1 MNLRNRTVLVFN
13 LFVFGITP
21 AIGDDRFNE
30 SDYAKVNIALVKSH
44 VLPRYF
50 QLAIATDE
58 LEDAVNSFCSA
69 PDAEAFVL
77 MKARFHH
84 AMDAWMGVQHIDFG
98 PIELFMRVHR
108 FYFWPQARGKVSD
121 AVRELVSETSQGE
134 LTAARISQSNV
145 AIQGLLAVETM
156 LYRDYVLLENPQ
168 GCSLLGAI
176 AVNMQDMAG
185 NVVAEWQGGNVAFT
199 DAIEQPGPENI
210 FFEYHREVMVAFFRS
225 FHKSLQLV
233 AELKVKPVVA
243 DSLESVKPYAAESRL
258 SGRSLVNV
266 IVNLK
271 ALEAMYVG
279 EGEAGLG
286 DLVRTVDPEL
296 DQLLRKAFRLTIENA
311 ESINKPLEG
320 AAVDAGL
327 RPKAEK
333 LLLQAKALRQIV
345 RRKMAPA
352 LGVAVGFN
360 SFDGD

>member
-1 MNLRNRTVLVFN
+1 MNLRNRVVVIFN
-13 LFVFGITP
+13 LFVFCVTP
-21 AIGDDRFNE
+21 AIGNDRLNE
-30 SDYAKVNIALVKSH
+30 TDYAKINIALVKSH

-50 QLAIATDE
+50 QLAIAADE
-58 LEDAVNSFCSA
+58 FEEAVNSFCSA
-69 PDAEAFVL
+69 PGAEEFSL
-77 MKARFHH
+77 MRSRFHY

-98 PIELFMRVHR
+98 PIELFMRNHR

-121 AVRELVSETSQGE
+121 AVRELVSESSQGD
-134 LTAARISQSNV
+134 LTAERISQSNV
-145 AIQGLLAVETM
+145 AIQGLLAAETL
-156 LYRDYVLLENPQ
+156 LYRDYVLIENPQ

-185 NVVAEWQGGNVAFT
+185 NVVAEWQGGSVAFT
-199 DAIEQPGPENI
+199 DAIEQPGPENM
-210 FFEYHREVMVAFFRS
+210 FFEYHREVTVALFRS
-225 FHKSLQLV
+225 FYNSLQLV

-243 DSLESVKPYAAESRL
+243 DSLELVKPYAAESRL
-258 SGRSLVNV
+258 SGRSLINV

-271 ALEAMYVG
+271 ALEAMYSG

-286 DLVRTVDPEL
+286 NLVQIVAPEL

-311 ESINKPLEG
+311 VSINKPLEE

-327 RPKAEK
+327 RPKTEK

-345 RRKMAPA
+345 RSKMAPA